1 MTREERFLYHQIHPL
16 KLATD
21 IGTSAV
27 SSFLLWQ
34 HRLVAGLVL
43 AFLPSIVATASI
55 VRWVDLGAYARSP
68 VGRYVRRHMTHVVEA
83 QRMTGQVVMWVG
95 AWQQSALVIALGALV
110 VVLAWLGG
118 LGAQPPSLA

>member
-1 MTREERFLYHQIHPL
+1 MTREESFLYHQIHPL

-34 HRLVAGLVL
+34 HRLGAGLVI
-43 AFLPSIVATASI
+43 AFVPSIVASALI
-55 VRWVDLGAYARSP
+55 VRWVDLGSYAQSP
-68 VGRYVRRHMTHVVEA
+68 VGVYVRRHMTHVVEA

-95 AWQQSALVIALGALV
+95 AWQHSGLVIALGALV

-118 LGAQPPSLA
+118 LGAPPSPLP